1 MKKLARSLRGPK
13 NLSGF
18 TLLELMIVVAIV
30 GVLASLA
37 LPAFRTVL
45 FRSRTAEVSANLNA
59 MFKNAATYYSAERAD
74 QGQTAGLSSH
84 CTVSDSGGSSPLPA
98 NPGVQKQRMT
108 DSDPQFR
115 AIGFS
120 IADYVYFG
128 YGLVTETGT
137 GACGGTPNDMTVY
150 TMYANG
156 DLDGDH
162 TMSVFELAVGSDSEN
177 ELYHARGMNI
187 QRELE

>member
-37 LPAFRTVL
+37 LPAFRAVL
-45 FRSRTAEVSANLNA
+45 FRSRTAEVSANLSA
-59 MFKNAATYYSAERAD
+59 MFKNASTYYSAERAD
-74 QGQTAGLSSH
+74 QGQTAAMSSH
-84 CTVSDSGGSSPLPA
+84 CTVSDSGGGSPLPT
-98 NPGVQKQRMT
+98 NPGVQKQRLP

-120 IADYVYFG
+120 IADYVYYG
-128 YGLVTETGT
+128 YGLASEAGT

-150 TMYANG
+150 TLYAKG

-162 TMSVFELAVGSDSEN
+162 TLSLFELAVGSDPQN
-177 ELYHARGMNI
+177 ELYHSRGMSI